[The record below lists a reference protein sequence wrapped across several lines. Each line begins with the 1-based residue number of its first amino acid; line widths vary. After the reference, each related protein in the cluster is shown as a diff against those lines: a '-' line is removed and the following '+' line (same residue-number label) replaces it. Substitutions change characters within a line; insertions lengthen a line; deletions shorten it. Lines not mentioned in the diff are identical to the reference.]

1 MAMVFAIIMIDVSKY
16 DKLLEDLKAML
27 FSERKSRKLNRIEPN
42 FYKNIHTLFVQ
53 LTAEKDRVVSSDITE
68 YMEITSLLA
77 EVRKNFKAFF
87 QVRFEKIGKYSVYD
101 EIEEYLYNMSS
112 EEKNIMKELNSQ
124 MKGYYA
130 DFTAITTQ
138 NEEIEETPQD
148 MEKVE
153 TPVEEAIPEPDA
165 LEHDTEE
172 PDVAEEMVL
181 VRILKDQPPIAQP
194 DKDYYLH
201 KNDVL
206 YISRSFAKM
215 LNAHGFSSYIEKGKK
230 L

>member
-42 FYKNIHTLFVQ
+42 FYKNIHSLFVQ
-53 LTAEKDRVVSSDITE
+53 LTTEKDLVVSSDITE
-68 YMEITSLLA
+68 YMEITKLLA

-101 EIEEYLYNMSS
+101 EIEEYLYNMSA
-112 EEKNIMKELNSQ
+112 EEKNIMKDLNSQ

-130 DFTAITTQ
+130 DFTAVTRQ
-138 NEEIEETPQD
+138 NEEVEEMPEDIENLKP
-148 MEKVE
+148 
-153 TPVEEAIPEPDA
+153 PVEEPIHKPENEEPG
-165 LEHDTEE
+165 TEV

-201 KNDVL
+201 KNDIL
-206 YISRSFAKM
+206 YISGSFAKM
-215 LNAHGFSSYIEKGKK
+215 LNAHGFCSYIEKGKK

>member
-1 MAMVFAIIMIDVSKY
+1 MAMVFVMIMIDISKY

-42 FYKNIHTLFVQ
+42 FYKNIHSLFVE
-53 LTAEKDRVVSSDITE
+53 LTEEKDRVVSSDITE
-68 YMEITSLLA
+68 YMEITKLLD

-112 EEKNIMKELNSQ
+112 EEKNIIKELNGQ
-124 MKGYYA
+124 MKGYYN
-130 DFTAITTQ
+130 DFIGITRRAES
-138 NEEIEETPQD
+138 EEISAVEEEKEEPYEERIPQPEEEETTVVD
-148 MEKVE
+148 
-153 TPVEEAIPEPDA
+153 EP
-165 LEHDTEE
+165 
-172 PDVAEEMVL
+172 VL
-181 VRILKDQPPIAQP
+181 VRIIKDQPPIAQP
-194 DKDYYLH
+194 DRDYYLH

-215 LNAHGFSSYIEKGKK
+215 LTIRGSCSYIEKGKK